1 MQISEV
7 KEYLQLTEDSY
18 SEDTPDDLFTAA
30 GISGPELLFGNTISA
45 PKTDV
50 IAALPPRPVA
60 DRLISLYLNS
70 KESTLGNVSQTSQ
83 TLSIVLIDRNFSC
96 TFPHLQK
103 R

>member
-18 SEDTPDDLFTAA
+18 SEEQFDDSTTPE
-30 GISGPELLFGNTISA
+30 ISGPELLFGNTISA
-45 PKTDV
+45 PKSDL
-50 IAALPPRPVA
+50 IAALPARSVA

-70 KESTLGNVSQTSQ
+70 KESTLGKFLYPYQIYVN
-83 TLSIVLIDRNFSC
+83 DADHGKFSC
-96 TFPHLQK
+96 TYPHSQK

>member
-18 SEDTPDDLFTAA
+18 SEDQFDNSFAP

-45 PKTDV
+45 PKSDL
-50 IAALPPRPVA
+50 IAALPARPVA

-70 KESTLGNVSQTSQ
+70 KESTLGIVSQTSSNFMPR
-83 TLSIVLIDRNFSC
+83 LLIDRKFSC
-96 TFPHLQK
+96 TYPHLQK